1 MKRKLLFLSFLLI
14 LLFGFCNITYG
25 NNETENHL
33 LTLRKVGVTDDF
45 NTGIFHQTQP
55 NFNEQINET
64 YSSDNSRKVS
74 LKRQNVSPTN
84 PFIGD
89 TYVANKSFLTAYY
102 SHLNQN
108 MPNNSVFVDI
118 LEFLC
123 FSHTMTHIGTI
134 RLFQNNMSLMLQK

>member
-1 MKRKLLFLSFLLI
+1 MVRRRRKVIKRKLLFLSFLLI
-14 LLFGFCNITYG
+14 LLLGFCNITYG

-45 NTGIFHQTQP
+45 NTGIFHQNQP
-55 NFNEQINET
+55 DFNEQINET

-74 LKRQNVSPTN
+74 LKRQNLSPTN

-102 SHLNQN
+102 SHLNQICLITHL
-108 MPNNSVFVDI
+108 VFVDI

-134 RLFQNNMSLMLQK
+134 RLF

>member
-1 MKRKLLFLSFLLI
+1 MVRRGRKVAKRKLLFLSFLLI

-25 NNETENHL
+25 NKETENHL
-33 LTLRKVGVTDDF
+33 LTLREVGVTDDF

-55 NFNEQINET
+55 DFNEQINET

-102 SHLNQN
+102 SHLILN
-108 MPNNSVFVDI
+108 MPRK
-118 LEFLC
+118 E
-123 FSHTMTHIGTI
+123 
-134 RLFQNNMSLMLQK
+134 

>member
-1 MKRKLLFLSFLLI
+1 MI
-14 LLFGFCNITYG
+14 GFCNIIYD

-33 LTLRKVGVTDDF
+33 LTLREVGVTDDF

-89 TYVANKSFLTAYY
+89 TYVANKSFLTAYH

-108 MPNNSVFVDI
+108 MPNNSLGICEYTGISMF
-118 LEFLC
+118 
-123 FSHTMTHIGTI
+123 FSYYDSYWNDSFIPEQYESDVTKIKIFSII
-134 RLFQNNMSLMLQK
+134 RII